1 MNSRIEKC
9 ETLAQLAEL
18 EEELASN
25 ITYYEHQQIFER
37 RMELI

>member
-18 EEELASN
+18 EELASN